1 MFSFFS
7 RLLKRTHRHSL
18 IILALSILISVAMI
32 YPVSHLKWELQLI
45 DALPESSSTKRT
57 SKALEEEFGGLGTLT
72 LILESPDSLKN
83 ASFVKRLVHEIQKDS
98 LVGHVQYE
106 SDFRFYKENQFLYIG
121 YNDLEDIHKRIKNLK
136 EKKALEANP
145 LWVDLTKSDTASTF
159 SLEEISFVDIEKKY
173 LGKLKNSYTNQSG
186 TIHIIDIYPVNNISD
201 LYSSRRLFSSIT
213 KIVQSENKDSIQV
226 HYTGKVNHVIKTGK
240 TLLPESKKMGFITA
254 FFIVILLMIR
264 FYKQPQLILPA
275 AFPIA
280 ASIFWTL
287 GLAGILYG
295 RINLFTLLLA
305 LIIPGHACQQ
315 IIHLLTRYAE
325 ERRQGLS
332 PTLSLESSTLG
343 IGPATA
349 ASSFIT
355 AATILSLSLMPLTG
369 IQELGVLGAIGIL
382 LNWFLANTLLPAT
395 LIFLQRKK
403 TFELLEPKEIIP
415 LNKHLYFSYP
425 HPKFLL
431 AFVIFI
437 TIILIPQ
444 GIFPKFEYDFNKTE
458 NLSQEKRI
466 DSLLSETHYP
476 HYDPAIILFENASMS
491 EEFYDDYLEK
501 RNAGKTQTIAS
512 VATFANLLPSQQ
524 EKKIVKL
531 QEIRSELS
539 PEVLKYFK
547 GSDSINVQKILNSWN
562 ISELSEDDLPLNI
575 RNKFQS
581 KDGSMG
587 KFAFVFA
594 TIGLNDGLICRQF
607 SNEVK
612 GILSLSK
619 EPYSVTGPAI
629 IRADIL
635 DLTLPYINRTII
647 VAIFAVFILTLLLY
661 NKLSYSLFVLTAPI
675 ISFVWM
681 LSSISFLDIKLSA
694 YSALAF
700 PLLIAISVDGSLQF
714 WNVYFERTKTSAF
727 LILNRI
733 GPSIFIS
740 QLATLIGTYGL
751 LLSSHN
757 GLKSIGQISVLGLFF
772 IILGHFIFFP
782 LMAASLDFYR
792 HKKRTRFKK
801 KSL

>member
-7 RLLKRTHRHSL
+7 RVLKRTHRHSL
-18 IILALSILISVAMI
+18 VILVLSLLISVAMI
-32 YPVSHLKWELQLI
+32 YPVSQLKWELQLI
-45 DALPESSSTKRT
+45 DALPDSSSTKRT

-72 LILESPDSLKN
+72 LVLESPDSLQN
-83 ASFVKRLVHEIQKDS
+83 VTFINRLVNQIQKS
-98 LVGHVQYE
+98 PLVSHVQYE

-121 YNDLEDIHKRIKNLK
+121 YKDLEDIHTRIKNLK

-145 LWVDLTKSDTASTF
+145 FWVNLIKSENAS
-159 SLEEISFVDIEKKY
+159 SSYLEEISFADIEKKY
-173 LGKLKNSYTNQSG
+173 LEKLKNAYSNQNG
-186 TIHIIDIYPVNNISD
+186 TVRIIDIYPVNNISD
-201 LYSSRRLFSSIT
+201 LSSSRKLFASIS
-213 KIVQSENKDSIQV
+213 KIVQNENKDSIEV

-287 GLAGILYG
+287 GIAGILYG

-343 IGPATA
+343 IGPATT

-355 AATILSLSLMPLTG
+355 AATFLSLSLMPLAG
-369 IQELGVLGAIGIL
+369 IQELGILGAIGIL
-382 LNWFLANTLLPAT
+382 LNWLLANTLLPAI

-403 TFELLEPKEIIP
+403 SFELLEPKEINP
-415 LNKHLYFSYP
+415 FNRHLYLSYP
-425 HPKFLL
+425 HPRFLL
-431 AFVIFI
+431 AFVFFI

-466 DSLLSETHYP
+466 DSLLNETHYP
-476 HYDPAIILFENASMS
+476 HYDPAIVLFKNASMS
-491 EEFYDDYLEK
+491 EEFHEAYLEK
-501 RNAGKTQTIAS
+501 QKAGKTQTIAS
-512 VATFANLLPSQQ
+512 VVTFANLLPSQQ
-524 EKKIVKL
+524 EKKIEKL
-531 QEIRSELS
+531 QEIRSEIT
-539 PEVLKYFK
+539 PDMLKYFR
-547 GSDSINVQKILNSWN
+547 GSDSINMQKILNSWN

-575 RNKFQS
+575 RHKFLS
-581 KDGSMG
+581 KDGTLG
-587 KFAFVFA
+587 KFAFIFPA
-594 TIGLNDGLICRQF
+594 IDPNDGLVCRKF

-612 GILSLSK
+612 GIFSVSK
-619 EPYSVTGPAI
+619 DPYLVTGAAI

-635 DLTLPYINRTII
+635 NLTLPFIKRTIV
-647 VAIFAVFILTLLLY
+647 VAILAIFLLTLLLY
-661 NKLSYSLFVLTAPI
+661 NKLTYTLFVLTPPI
-675 ISFVWM
+675 ISFIWM
-681 LSSISFLDIKLSA
+681 LSSISFLGIKLSA

-700 PLLIAISVDGSLQF
+700 PLLIAISVDGSLQL
-714 WNVYFERTKTSAF
+714 WNVYFERSRTSAS
-727 LILNRI
+727 LILNRV
-733 GPSIFIS
+733 GPSIFLS
-740 QLATLIGTYGL
+740 QMATLIGTYGL

-757 GLKSIGQISVLGLFF
+757 GLKSIGKISVLGLFF
-772 IILGHFIFFP
+772 IILAHFIFFP

-792 HKKRTRFKK
+792 HKKRARSKK